1 MNELWRQQVQ
11 TPDAETAFVVDC
23 FGRRLTLAARNA
35 RQTLDSHLAR
45 AGTTYAGWSVLAT
58 LHQQGP
64 LMQRELA
71 QRLDIEGPTLTRQL
85 ERLER
90 QGLVTR
96 RRVDSD
102 RRVALVEL
110 TPSGQAMV
118 SQLQEVVAVAAKEVG
133 AGLTTEQLQE
143 LGSLLDL
150 ITAR

>member
-1 MNELWRQQVQ
+1 MAT
-11 TPDAETAFVVDC
+11 TPDEHSAAAIDC
-23 FGRRLTLAARNA
+23 LGRRLTLAARNA
-35 RQTLDSHLAR
+35 RQILDSHLAR

-90 QGLVTR
+90 QGVVAR

>member
-1 MNELWRQQVQ
+1 MAT
-11 TPDAETAFVVDC
+11 TPDEHSAAAIDC
-23 FGRRLTLAARNA
+23 LGRRLTLAARNA
-35 RQTLDSHLAR
+35 RQILDSHLAR

-90 QGLVTR
+90 QGVVAR

-110 TPSGQAMV
+110 TPSGQTMV

-133 AGLTTEQLQE
+133 SGLTTEQLQQ
-143 LGSLLDL
+143 LGALLDQV
-150 ITAR
+150 TARRSFP